1 MRRKVASIEA
11 CVEVIR
17 FYAHEGRE
25 SVGCKNKKRKQNKKE
40 WLAIGVEEKSVHFS
54 SQYLFS
60 CPWFLKHHALCK
72 RNSERFNARQTMR
85 NRNVLSSVFKCKIA
99 DWDYLLWHGK
109 SRGGGK
115 KFGFNNDDAC
125 GDPGIVLG
133 AEENAMEFKLG
144 GFFML
149 GIMLLTGGL
158 QSQGNE
164 NT

>member
-1 MRRKVASIEA
+1 M
-11 CVEVIR
+11 
-17 FYAHEGRE
+17 EGRQWGIE
-25 SVGCKNKKRKQNKKE
+25 TYY
-40 WLAIGVEEKSVHFS
+40 H
-54 SQYLFS
+54 LF
-60 CPWFLKHHALCK
+60 L
-72 RNSERFNARQTMR
+72 
-85 NRNVLSSVFKCKIA
+85 KCKIA

-149 GIMLLTGGL
+149 GIILLTGGL

>member
-1 MRRKVASIEA
+1 MQGRRWGIET
-11 CVEVIR
+11 
-17 FYAHEGRE
+17 YYH
-25 SVGCKNKKRKQNKKE
+25 
-40 WLAIGVEEKSVHFS
+40 
-54 SQYLFS
+54 LF
-60 CPWFLKHHALCK
+60 L
-72 RNSERFNARQTMR
+72 
-85 NRNVLSSVFKCKIA
+85 KCKIA
-99 DWDYLLWHGK
+99 EWNYLLWHGK